1 MSTLSRKPPIGLEE
15 GWKDL
20 QESIDELIMMCETDF
35 EGSMDVKKVIGN
47 FSKVYN
53 MAVQRPPHNFC
64 EELYTRYQDVFVQ
77 YLNHTVLPDLRAKG
91 GQFMLA
97 EVGKRWSNHRDIMV
111 KWMRKFFLYLD
122 QYYTKREKLPSIPD
136 TGMMVFRDTMFPM
149 VKNDLTTAIIDMVT
163 LEREGGQIDR
173 GLLKSVV
180 DLFVEMGLGSMDI
193 YRDGCAPCPHPRT
206 QESPASLSSPRHAQ

>member
-1 MSTLSRKPPIGLEE
+1 MSRKPPIGLEE

-64 EELYTRYQDVFVQ
+64 EELYTRYKDIFVQ

-97 EVGKRWSNHRDIMV
+97 EVGKRWSNHRA
-111 KWMRKFFLYLD
+111 MR
-122 QYYTKREKLPSIPD
+122 P
-136 TGMMVFRDTMFPM
+136 
-149 VKNDLTTAIIDMVT
+149 
-163 LEREGGQIDR
+163 
-173 GLLKSVV
+173 
-180 DLFVEMGLGSMDI
+180 
-193 YRDGCAPCPHPRT
+193 
-206 QESPASLSSPRHAQ
+206 PASTPPRAAGAVGCSTPSAACNLPCLPCALHCTQATLWSSG